1 MGNSET
7 TEHAVAVIG
16 MSGRFPKAASVE
28 QFWENLRDGVEGI
41 SFFSDEE
48 LEASGVEASAL
59 ADPAYVRAHG
69 SLEDVE
75 LLDAAFFGLTPRE
88 AEITDPQHRL
98 FLECAW
104 EALERAGYDAEK
116 YAGRVGVYGGTGI
129 STYLLTN
136 LLSNRE
142 LLRSVG
148 GFQAMLGNDKDHL
161 PTRVSYK
168 LNLRGPSVLVQ
179 TACSTSLV
187 AVHLACQSLLS
198 GECDMALAGG
208 VSVRSPQK
216 AGYLYSEGGIASPDG
231 HCRAFDAAAQGTVS
245 GSGVGL
251 VVLKRLADALADG
264 DLVHAVVLGSAVN
277 NDGAAKVGYT
287 APGEGGQ
294 AEVIAEAMALAGV
307 APDTVT
313 YVEAHGSGTALG
325 DPIEFAALARAFRAA
340 TDRKNFCAVGS
351 VKTNVGHLDAAAGV
365 AGFIKAVLA
374 LKHKALPPSL
384 HFQTPNPKM
393 DIENSPFFVNAQ
405 LTPWA
410 PGETPRRAG
419 VSSFGMGGTNAHVVL
434 EEAPEPEPSGAS
446 RPAQLLMLS
455 AKTGAALDAAASNLA
470 DFLARNP
477 EANLA
482 DVAYTLHTGRRDFAH
497 RRMVV
502 CRHREEAVAALGS
515 KDSARVYG
523 SVRESGGR
531 AVAFMFPGLGD
542 QYVGMGRELYER
554 ERIFRAQFDRCADI
568 LKPELGLDLRDV
580 LFPQDS
586 AAAGRPGVDIK
597 PGGIAVDFRRMVG
610 RTEAQPAREA
620 APGALASTRVAQP
633 AVFVVEYALAR
644 LLMSWG
650 IKPAAF
656 IGYSI
661 GELVAACLAGVF
673 SLEDALRLVAGRAR
687 LIERLEAGAMLAVAM
702 TEERVTAL
710 LGERL
715 SVAAINSPTLCVIS
729 GPTAEVEEL
738 ERRLKAEGEVC
749 RRMQTSHAFHSKMME
764 PARAEFAALAASFE
778 MRAPRTPFVSN
789 VSGTWVKADEAT
801 DPNYWADHLCRP
813 VRFAEGLAELLN
825 EPERVLVEVGA
836 GQTLGGLA
844 MQHPDG
850 KPTHVTV
857 SALRHRYDTQ
867 SDMEYLLGAAGKL
880 WLAGVGLD
888 WRGFYADERRRRVQ
902 LPTYPFERRR
912 YWVAPRRAEGAANAA
927 PARPAGGKRAD
938 MAEWFYVPAWKP
950 SARAAKYD
958 PAALRARRGNWLVFL
973 DERGLGAGVAARLEA
988 EGQTVVTV
996 AAGREFARA
1005 AAGASYVIDPAS
1017 ATDYEALLSELASAD
1032 KRPEQ
1037 ILHLWGVTGA
1047 VPVACSVFDACERAQ
1062 ERGFYS
1068 LLFLA
1073 QAIGNYLGSAPV
1085 NITAVTDELHELT
1098 GSENLR
1104 PAKATVLGPCRVIP
1118 QEYPGVS
1125 CRNVDV
1131 QFSAAWTCERLAE
1144 QLLAEALSTAPEPL
1158 VAYRGRRRWA
1168 QSFETVRLEPAGG
1181 PAPLREGGVYL
1192 IAGGTGGIGLELA
1205 LHLARTARAKLVLTA
1220 RTPMPERADW
1230 ERWLAARGE
1239 ADPVS
1244 RKIRKVRE
1252 LEALGAEVL
1261 IAEADVAD
1269 LKGMREVLAQA
1280 RERFG
1285 RIDGVVHAA
1294 GVAEGGMIQLKQ
1306 AEAAARVLSAKLR
1319 GALVLEE
1326 VLKSERLD
1334 FFVLCS
1340 SLNSVLGGFGEVDY
1354 CAANAFLDAFAHY
1367 YSSRHGVPAVSIN
1380 WDVWGE
1386 VGLAV
1391 NYAAPAGLADQL
1403 GESLKRGLL
1412 NAEGAEAF
1420 DRILSTS
1427 LPQVI
1432 VSTQDLRAVIEQNNT
1447 AAAAAADGTA
1457 AAGATRAT
1465 HTRPSVSA
1473 AYVAPEGELEQT
1485 VAAVWQEL
1493 LGIEPVGANDNFF
1506 ELGGHSLLAT
1516 LLLTRLR
1523 ARFQVELPLRVIFE
1537 APTVAELCVYVED
1550 ALLSE
1555 LEEMAGEA
1563 S

>member
-1 MGNSET
+1 MVMENAET
-7 TEHAVAVIG
+7 IEHGVAVIG

-41 SFFSDEE
+41 SFFTGEE

-59 ADPAYVRAHG
+59 ADPNYVRAHG

-75 LLDAAFFGLTPRE
+75 LFDAAFFGLTPRE

-104 EALERAGYDAEK
+104 EAMERAGYDAEK
-116 YAGRVGVYGGTGI
+116 YEGRVGVYGGTGI

-136 LLSNRE
+136 LMSNRE

-187 AVHLACQSLLS
+187 AIHLACQSLLG
-198 GECDMALAGG
+198 GECDVALAGG

-216 AGYLYSEGGIASPDG
+216 AGYLYSEGSIASPDG

-245 GSGVGL
+245 GSGVGI

-264 DLVHAVVLGSAVN
+264 DLIHAVIRGSAVN
-277 NDGAAKVGYT
+277 NDGAVKVGYT
-287 APGEGGQ
+287 APSEGGQ
-294 AEVIAEAMALAGV
+294 AEVISEAMALADV
-307 APDTVT
+307 DPDTVT
-313 YVEAHGSGTALG
+313 YVEAHGSGTSLG
-325 DPIEFAALARAFRAA
+325 DPIEFAALARAFRAT
-340 TDRKNFCAVGS
+340 TDRKNFCAIGS
-351 VKTNVGHLDAAAGV
+351 VKTNVGHLDAAAGA
-365 AGFIKAVLA
+365 AGLIKTVLA

-384 HFQTPNPKM
+384 HFKSPNPKM
-393 DIENSPFFVNAQ
+393 DIENSPFFVNAR
-405 LTPWA
+405 LRAWE
-410 PGETPRRAG
+410 PGGTPRRAG

-434 EEAPEPEPSGAS
+434 EEAPETGPSGES
-446 RPAQLLMLS
+446 RPVQLLLIS
-455 AKTGAALDAAASNLA
+455 AKTEAALDAATANLA
-470 DFLARNP
+470 DFLAREQN
-477 EANLA
+477 ANLA
-482 DVAYTLHTGRRDFAH
+482 DVAYTLQTGRRDFAH

-502 CRHREEAVAALGS
+502 CRDRQDAAAALGS

-542 QYVGMGRELYER
+542 QYVGMGRGLYER
-554 ERIFRAQFDRCADI
+554 ERVFREQFDRCADL
-568 LKPELGLDLRDV
+568 LKGELGADLRDV
-580 LFPQDS
+580 LFPRETV
-586 AAAGRPGVDIK
+586 AAEWPKVGVRPGGVAI
-597 PGGIAVDFRRMVG
+597 DFRRMLG
-610 RTEAQPAREA
+610 REETPTRVEA
-620 APGALASTRVAQP
+620 ADPLASTRVAQP
-633 AVFVVEYALAR
+633 AVFAVEYALAR

-650 IKPAAF
+650 VKPAAY

-687 LIERLEAGAMLAVAM
+687 LIESLEPGAMLAVAM
-702 TEERVTAL
+702 TEERVAPL

-715 SVAAINSPTLCVIS
+715 SLAAVNSPTLCVVS
-729 GPTAEVEEL
+729 GPAADIEEL
-738 ERRLKAEGEVC
+738 ERRLCAESEVC
-749 RRMQTSHAFHSKMME
+749 RRMQTSQAFHSRMME
-764 PARAEFAALAASFE
+764 PARADLVALASSFE
-778 MRAPRTPFVSN
+778 MRPPRTPFVSN
-789 VSGTWVKADEAT
+789 VSGRWIKADEAT
-801 DPNYWADHLCRP
+801 DPNYWADHMCKP

-825 EPERVLVEVGA
+825 EPERVLIEVGA

-857 SALRHRYDTQ
+857 STLRHRYDAQ
-867 SDMEYLLGAAGKL
+867 SDVEYLLRTAGKL
-880 WLAGVGLD
+880 WLAGVEPD
-888 WRGFYADERRRRVQ
+888 WRGFYADERRRRVE

-912 YWVAPRRAEGAANAA
+912 YWVSPRRAEEAAGGAA
-927 PARPAGGKRAD
+927 ARPAAGKRAD
-938 MAEWFYVPAWKP
+938 MSEWFYVPAWKP
-950 SARAAKYD
+950 SARAAKFD
-958 PAALRARRGNWLVFL
+958 PAALRARQGTWLIFL
-973 DERGLGAGVAARLEA
+973 DERGLGARLAARLEA
-988 EGQTVVTV
+988 EGQTVATV
-996 AAGREFARA
+996 AAGRGFARG
-1005 AAGASYVIDPAS
+1005 AAGAAFTIDPAS
-1017 ATDYEALLSELASAD
+1017 AADYVALLAELASPD
-1032 KRPEQ
+1032 RRPEQ
-1037 ILHLWGVTGA
+1037 ILHLWGVSCA
-1047 VPVACSVFDACERAQ
+1047 VPVLSVAEACERAQ

-1073 QAIGNYLGSAPV
+1073 QALGDLAGGAPV
-1085 NITAVTDELHELT
+1085 NVTVVNDELHELT
-1098 GSENLR
+1098 GSESIQ

-1118 QEYPGVS
+1118 QEYACVT

-1168 QSFETVRLEPAGG
+1168 QSFETVRLEPAVGI
-1181 PAPLREGGVYL
+1181 APLREGGVYL

-1205 LHLARTARAKLVLTA
+1205 LHLARAARAKLVLTA

-1261 IAEADVAD
+1261 IAAADVAD
-1269 LKGMREVLAQA
+1269 LDGIREVVAQA
-1280 RERFG
+1280 RARFG

-1306 AEAAARVLSAKLR
+1306 PENAARVLSAKLR

-1326 VLKSERLD
+1326 AVGRERLD

-1340 SLNSVLGGFGEVDY
+1340 SMNSVLGGFGEVDY

-1367 YSSRHGVPAVSIN
+1367 YSSRHDVPAVSIN

-1391 NYAAPAGLADQL
+1391 NYAPPAGLANRL
-1403 GESLKRGLL
+1403 GERLKRGIL

-1420 DRILSTS
+1420 DRILSTG

-1432 VSTQDLRAVIEQNNT
+1432 VSTQDLRAVIEQNNV
-1447 AAAAAADGTA
+1447 AAAANGSA

-1493 LGIEPVGANDNFF
+1493 LGIEQVGANDNFF
-1506 ELGGHSLLAT
+1506 ELGGHSLLGT

-1555 LEEMAGEA
+1555 LEEMAGETN
-1563 S
+1563 